1 MYNASHCT
9 KTRISKF
16 DFYVIIKIR
25 GFIIDELIRKLF
37 HLAVILVYVP
47 GIVEEGWGGAA
58 FFSMQRG
65 RMMPM
70 FFRVNWQTQ
79 KLDFRKQRN

>member
-47 GIVEEGWGGAA
+47 GIVEEGWGGGSIFQHAEGA
-58 FFSMQRG
+58 DDANV
-65 RMMPM
+65 
-70 FFRVNWQTQ
+70 FRVNWQTQ
-79 KLDFRKQRN
+79 KWDFRKQRN

>member
-1 MYNASHCT
+1 MSHCT
-9 KTRISKF
+9 RTRISKV

-47 GIVEEGWGGAA
+47 GTV
-58 FFSMQRG
+58 
-65 RMMPM
+65 
-70 FFRVNWQTQ
+70 
-79 KLDFRKQRN
+79 

>member
-47 GIVEEGWGGAA
+47 GIVEEGWGGQH
-58 FFSMQRG
+58 FSACRG
-65 RMMPM
+65 GG
-70 FFRVNWQTQ
+70 
-79 KLDFRKQRN
+79 